1 MSEAADFEPVA
12 AVTRSGMVESV
23 HAGAVAV
30 VAANGDVVF
39 SRGNPDAH
47 IYGRSSNKPL
57 QAQAMLDLGVKL
69 GVEQTALACASHSGA
84 DEHIEIVESILVA
97 NGLDLA
103 ALQNTPTLPY
113 DRELADAVVAAG
125 GQAAS
130 VYQNCSGKHASMLAT
145 CVVNSWPIDTYLT
158 DTHPLQLAITER
170 VAELADGVVHVGV
183 DGCGAP
189 THATTLVGL
198 ARAFSRLASAQ
209 GEVWQAMTRH
219 PELVGGSGRVV
230 TSLMRAVPGLL
241 AKDGADGMFAAGLP
255 DGRAVAVKV
264 GDGSARAAGP
274 VVARALQHAGVL
286 LGVDPVGFGEPTLGH
301 GVPVGLTT
309 PLF

>member
-1 MSEAADFEPVA
+1 MSRPDDFEPVA
-12 AVTRSGMVESV
+12 TVTRSGMVESV
-23 HAGAVAV
+23 HNGAVVV
-30 VAANGDVVF
+30 VAADGGVTF
-39 SRGNPDAH
+39 SVGNPEAEV
-47 IYGRSSNKPL
+47 YGRSSNKPL

-84 DEHIEIVESILVA
+84 KEHLTIVKSILVA
-97 NGLDLA
+97 NGLDLT

-113 DRELADAVVAAG
+113 DRVLADAVVAAG
-125 GQAAS
+125 GQAAP
-130 VYQNCSGKHASMLAT
+130 VYQNCSGKHATMLAT
-145 CVVNSWPIDTYLT
+145 CVANGWPVDTYL
-158 DTHPLQLAITER
+158 DEEHPVQLAITER
-170 VAELADGVVHVGV
+170 VAELADGVAHVGI

-198 ARAFSRLASAQ
+198 ARAFGRLASRQ
-209 GEVWQAMTRH
+209 GDVWQAMTRH
-219 PELVGGSGRVV
+219 PELVGGPGRVV

-286 LGVDPVGFGEPTLGH
+286 VGVDPARVGEPTLGH
-301 GVPVGLTT
+301 GHPVGSTT